1 MEEVKQ
7 SSMNQKFQL
16 ISLFY
21 SSEVWSLQHRGTQA
35 LQFIPADC
43 RHLAE
48 DLKLSH
54 HPSHLQVRGERA
66 TSKGQRLII
75 SFYQHTGLYIETSP
89 DHQSRT
95 GNMLKTCLFFF
106 FWSRSKFLARHHQVG
121 EYALNNIDT
130 LVFQWVRFMVVGWL
144 NWLKIKSQLR
154 VNHIR
159 GQQIFLINP
168 CSFCCSAVYQ
178 GNFLHLPRSQQNS
191 HTSCWILCAWNHI

>member
-1 MEEVKQ
+1 MSVLRIFTVLHQTGILFKRVSNLLSRTAVMEEVKQ

-106 FWSRSKFLARHHQVG
+106 FFGLDLNSWLDIIRLVNMLSIILTLLYFSGLDSWWLA
-121 EYALNNIDT
+121 D
-130 LVFQWVRFMVVGWL
+130 
-144 NWLKIKSQLR
+144 
-154 VNHIR
+154 
-159 GQQIFLINP
+159 
-168 CSFCCSAVYQ
+168 
-178 GNFLHLPRSQQNS
+178 
-191 HTSCWILCAWNHI
+191 

>member
-1 MEEVKQ
+1 MSVLRIFTVLHQTGILFKRVSNLLSRTAVMEEVKQ

-95 GNMLKTCLFFF
+95 GNMLKTCLKLIKDKKSATCQSHQGPADFSDKSMFFLLF
-106 FWSRSKFLARHHQVG
+106 
-121 EYALNNIDT
+121 
-130 LVFQWVRFMVVGWL
+130 
-144 NWLKIKSQLR
+144 
-154 VNHIR
+154 
-159 GQQIFLINP
+159 
-168 CSFCCSAVYQ
+168 
-178 GNFLHLPRSQQNS
+178 
-191 HTSCWILCAWNHI
+191 SCLSG